1 MDFTGRVFFSFG
13 EKDVFRLY
21 RLLADAGAEGT
32 RIGVEWVGVCVGGV
46 PGGPLVGDPLAT
58 AIAEDLRQ
66 ADPMVHAAYIQLML
80 AAVHV
85 EGIAIDHPGLVA
97 RAIDKAGADSRAI
110 LAPGYEATLRDM
122 LEGATSTAAD
132 LGVSA
137 VPSLY
142 RHGPVMHVRTTG
154 AVASG
159 SATRRLDLLAA
170 VMDDDGLWELRKP

>member
-1 MDFTGRVFFSFG
+1 M
-13 EKDVFRLY
+13 
-21 RLLADAGAEGT
+21 
-32 RIGVEWVGVCVGGV
+32 GVCVGGV

-58 AIAEDLRQ
+58 AIAEDLRRG
-66 ADPMVHAAYIQLML
+66 DPKVHAAYIQLML

-97 RAIDKAGADSRAI
+97 RAIEKAGADPQEI
-110 LAPGYEATLRDM
+110 LAPAHEETLRGA
-122 LEGATSTAAD
+122 LEDATSTAAD
-132 LGVSA
+132 LGVSL

-159 SATRRLDLLAA
+159 NATRRLELLAA